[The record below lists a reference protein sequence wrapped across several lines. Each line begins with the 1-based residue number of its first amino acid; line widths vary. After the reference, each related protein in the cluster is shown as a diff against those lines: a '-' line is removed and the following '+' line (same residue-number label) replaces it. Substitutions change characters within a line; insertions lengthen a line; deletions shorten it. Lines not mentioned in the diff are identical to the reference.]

1 MRRLVFLYVVFL
13 AGCAQTT
20 SVHLASSGPSPFDDA
35 IYGGREVVISP
46 TPAGTDEFR
55 VFHQGATGFVSIAD
69 VRSEAERRAGNHCNR
84 MGKTLKLLR
93 DTSSQPPHIFGN
105 FPRVELIFSCVDQPA
120 PDVARTAPPRNT
132 SVKPATS
139 TGTGFAIGNAFT
151 IATAHHVIQGAQHIS
166 LTCGNG
172 AETRATIAAVDQ
184 PNDLAIL
191 KIEHPSANYLE
202 LAPERSLRVGQ
213 KVFTLGFPVPDV
225 LGTSVKYTEGVVSSL
240 SGLRDAASILQI
252 TVPVQPGNSGG
263 PLIDEQGRVV
273 GVVTSAAAVRSFLN
287 LTGTLPQNINWAV
300 RSEYLSMLLPKSE
313 NKQSGTSAGKSITE
327 RAQDSVCL
335 IRVTIPS

>member
-1 MRRLVFLYVVFL
+1 MSRLAFLYAVLL

-20 SVHLASSGPSPFDDA
+20 SVHLASSSPSAFDGA
-35 IYGGREVVISP
+35 VYGGREVIISP

-55 VFHQGATGFVSIAD
+55 VFHQGATGFVSVAD
-69 VRSEAERRAGNHCNR
+69 VRSEAERRASNHCGR

-93 DTSSQPPHIFGN
+93 ETSSQPPHILGN
-105 FPRVELIFSCVDQPA
+105 FPRVELIFACVEQPA
-120 PDVARTAPPRNT
+120 PVIASPPRTAP
-132 SVKPATS
+132 VKPATS
-139 TGTGFAIGNAFT
+139 TGTGFAVGNPYT
-151 IATAHHVIQGAQHIS
+151 IATAHHVIQGAQSIS
-166 LTCGNG
+166 LSCGDKV
-172 AETRATIAAVDQ
+172 ETRATIVGVDQ
-184 PNDLAIL
+184 PNDLAVL
-191 KIEHPSANYLE
+191 RIENPSSNFLE

-300 RSEYLSMLLPKSE
+300 RSEYLRLLLPNLEANNSR
-313 NKQSGTSAGKSITE
+313 STPGKSITE
-327 RAQDSVCL
+327 RAQESVCL
-335 IRVTIPS
+335 IRVTSAS